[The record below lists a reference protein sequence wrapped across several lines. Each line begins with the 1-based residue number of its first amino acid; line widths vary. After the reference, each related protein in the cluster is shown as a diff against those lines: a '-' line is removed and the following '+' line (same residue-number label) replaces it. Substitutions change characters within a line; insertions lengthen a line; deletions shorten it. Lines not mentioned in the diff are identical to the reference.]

1 MTDLGAVGGAER
13 FFTSPRPIM
22 QLDLSGFR
30 DDEERRGD
38 NMLRRR
44 MIDMEKEIVMMKER
58 VGVLEKTVVT
68 LITEKDV
75 WKNAYDDIQKKIILN
90 EGKMEESV
98 KKVNELDEKQ
108 KVWKKEQEEDCV
120 NFKKV
125 VDEQVKLKDE
135 SITEKVAKVI
145 KQKEGIIRD
154 TVEKKAIV
162 IHGLKEEF
170 IPIRHNREKKDKALV
185 DEVLV
190 KVQEN
195 KDSLVN

>member
-1 MTDLGAVGGAER
+1 
-13 FFTSPRPIM
+13 
-22 QLDLSGFR
+22 
-30 DDEERRGD
+30 
-38 NMLRRR
+38 
-44 MIDMEKEIVMMKER
+44 
-58 VGVLEKTVVT
+58 
-68 LITEKDV
+68 
-75 WKNAYDDIQKKIILN
+75 
-90 EGKMEESV
+90 MEESV